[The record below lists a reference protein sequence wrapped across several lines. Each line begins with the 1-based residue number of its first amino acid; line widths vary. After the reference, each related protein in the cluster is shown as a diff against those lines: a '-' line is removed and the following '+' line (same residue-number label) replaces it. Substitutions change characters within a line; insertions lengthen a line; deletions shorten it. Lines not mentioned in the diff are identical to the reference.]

1 MNQQSTLNS
10 FIAQVF
16 QTEVVF
22 SSFKFHHLPLTLKA
36 FYCIMQTLPYG
47 SRVTKYVMNLYPQRV
62 TVKQK
67 YNHQITALTSVP
79 SNKLAADMLLSAG
92 TSIFEF

>member
-16 QTEVVF
+16 QTKVVI
-22 SSFKFHHLPLTLKA
+22 SIFKFHHLPLTLKA
-36 FYCIMQTLPYG
+36 FYCIMRTLPHG
-47 SRVTKYVMNLYPQRV
+47 SRATNYVMNLLYPQRV
-62 TVKQK
+62 TVKDK

-79 SNKLAADMLLSAG
+79 SNKY
-92 TSIFEF
+92 